1 MKKITFIT
9 FAVLTLTAT
18 LFVACSGNKDNNEAQ
33 GAPVKVAIVYPIYQ
47 SQTGVVG
54 NGQVQYK
61 EILKNMT
68 TDDKIIVS
76 EKSFTI

>member
-1 MKKITFIT
+1 MKKITFIV

-47 SQTGVVG
+47 S
-54 NGQVQYK
+54 
-61 EILKNMT
+61 
-68 TDDKIIVS
+68 
-76 EKSFTI
+76 